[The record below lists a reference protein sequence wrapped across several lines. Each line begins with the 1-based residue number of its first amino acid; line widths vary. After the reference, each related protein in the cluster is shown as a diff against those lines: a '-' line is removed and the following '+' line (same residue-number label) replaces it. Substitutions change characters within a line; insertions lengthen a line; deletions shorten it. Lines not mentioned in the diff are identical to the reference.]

1 LYNVGAWADKFIFWT
16 DPLTSV
22 HVVGPLRA
30 SPIYD
35 LPIFLA
41 YLSLIP
47 GMAVFLIRIETDFS
61 EKCESFYL
69 TITRGGT
76 LAQIVDAKR
85 ALVDSV
91 RGGML
96 AMLKVQGATT
106 VVLLIMGEE
115 LLAWVGISPMYRP
128 LLNVDLLAVAIQ
140 LLLLA
145 VLNVLFYL
153 DQRKAALR
161 LCLLFVTSNILL
173 SGLTLYLGPA
183 FFGYGFALAVLL
195 TAGAGLLTLSRKL
208 DQLECETFMLQPV
221 YS

>member
-1 LYNVGAWADKFIFWT
+1 
-16 DPLTSV
+16 
-22 HVVGPLRA
+22 VVGPLRA

-47 GMAVFLIRIETDFS
+47 GMAVFLIRIETDFA

-85 ALVDSV
+85 ALVESV

-106 VVLLIMGEE
+106 IILLIMGEE

-161 LCLLFVTSNILL
+161 LCLLFVISNILL

>member
-1 LYNVGAWADKFIFWT
+1 
-16 DPLTSV
+16 
-22 HVVGPLRA
+22 
-30 SPIYD
+30 
-35 LPIFLA
+35 
-41 YLSLIP
+41 
-47 GMAVFLIRIETDFS
+47 
-61 EKCESFYL
+61 
-69 TITRGGT
+69 
-76 LAQIVDAKR
+76 
-85 ALVDSV
+85 
-91 RGGML
+91 ML

-106 VVLLIMGEE
+106 IILLIMGDE
-115 LLAWVGISPMYRP
+115 LLAWVGISPLYRP

-161 LCLLFVTSNILL
+161 LCLLFVISNILL